1 MTEHWFG
8 FALSLLAGVLAGT
21 CMLPL
26 KFARRWS
33 WENVWLV
40 FSIVSLVILPWGL
53 ALAIVKNV
61 FEIYAALPQSAFVT
75 TVLFGAGWGIAQVL
89 FGLSIARLGIGAGL
103 CHCGWTRRAAR
114 NAHAALSKT

>member
-61 FEIYAALPQSAFVT
+61 FEIYAALPAVRFCDNRSVRGGMGHSASV
-75 TVLFGAGWGIAQVL
+75 VRVVDRAAGD
-89 FGLSIARLGIGAGL
+89 GAGL

-114 NAHAALSKT
+114 NAHTVLRKT